1 MRRKKLQSGWFSDAA
16 FSAVQQFHAFN
27 DNAFR
32 VGRPFSSFIGPGIP
46 DILAQKDLRLAAS
59 FFVFGCGAG
68 GFSPGLPGLARL

>member
-1 MRRKKLQSGWFSDAA
+1 MQWEKLGISRFA
-16 FSAVQQFHAFN
+16 FFALGTSQQFHALS

-46 DILAQKDLRLAAS
+46 DILAQKDLRLPAS

-68 GFSPGLPGLARL
+68 AFKPGFPGLAAL